1 MSYYL
6 KVTLFSSLSTGLVWS
21 VIYLLF
27 SRLHRMD
34 EMFNEEFIFVVPKII
49 GVRVST
55 ITMGFVFSFLDGAL
69 FIVTLSFVISFI
81 KRFISK

>member
-21 VIYLLF
+21 IIYLLF
-27 SRLHRMD
+27 SMLHSMD
-34 EMFNEEFIFVVPKII
+34 EMFNDEFIWLIAGIFNIQLNTISI
-49 GVRVST
+49 G
-55 ITMGFVFSFLDGAL
+55 FLFAFLDGAL
-69 FIVTLSFVISFI
+69 FIVALSFVISFI

>member
-34 EMFNEEFIFVVPKII
+34 EMFNEEFIFVMPKII
-49 GVRVST
+49 GVQVST

>member
-21 VIYLLF
+21 VIYWIF
-27 SRLHRMD
+27 SMLHSMD
-34 EMFNEEFIFVVPKII
+34 EMFNEEFIFVMPKII
-49 GVRVST
+49 GVQVST